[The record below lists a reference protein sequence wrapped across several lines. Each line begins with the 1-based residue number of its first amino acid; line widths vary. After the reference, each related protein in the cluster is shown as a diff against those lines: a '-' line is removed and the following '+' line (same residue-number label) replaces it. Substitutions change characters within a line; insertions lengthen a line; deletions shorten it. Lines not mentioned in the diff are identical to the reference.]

1 MKISV
6 LNSSVDHP
14 INAWLSDWKARHE
27 GSHEIEIVRSKLDLS
42 YGELLFLI
50 SCVEIIG
57 VQDRAKYAKTLVIH
71 VSDLPIGRGWSP
83 HIWQVVSGET
93 ELTVTLLEA
102 EDNVDSGDIW
112 HKLKIHVPPTALYN
126 EINRRVF
133 QAEVDLMD
141 YAVENFATIEP
152 KPQDSTIEPTY
163 WPKRSPRDSELDI
176 SKTIDDLFN
185 LIRVCDPNRFP
196 AYFMKNGRKYLIK
209 IEADDEC

>member
-133 QAEVDLMD
+133 QA
-141 YAVENFATIEP
+141 
-152 KPQDSTIEPTY
+152 
-163 WPKRSPRDSELDI
+163 
-176 SKTIDDLFN
+176 
-185 LIRVCDPNRFP
+185 
-196 AYFMKNGRKYLIK
+196 
-209 IEADDEC
+209 